1 MIESQVLGVSCR
13 RRVKEQYPLGYPAG
27 EWGVTNIPNA
37 YNWRLPCMS
46 VLHIARFR
54 ASACIEASF
63 HSVFRFCVAAR
74 APSASFPHGSSC
86 SRSFFA
92 PSHTRGNL
100 LRMPQVVSHIFV
112 AAYKWQAPNVLNAFL
127 SEGPL

>member
-1 MIESQVLGVSCR
+1 
-13 RRVKEQYPLGYPAG
+13 
-27 EWGVTNIPNA
+27 
-37 YNWRLPCMS
+37 MS

-54 ASACIEASF
+54 VSACIEASF
-63 HSVFRFCVAAR
+63 HSVFRFCVAAS

-92 PSHTRGNL
+92 PSHIRGNL
-100 LRMPQVVSHIFV
+100 LRMPRVVSHIFV
-112 AAYKWQAPNVLNAFL
+112 AAYKWQASNVLNAFL